1 MTAFYYIALS
11 SLFELAAIA
20 LLIYGYKHENK
31 VVAWEIKFVRK
42 AKSFIRNL
50 LRKSDRIVAWAE
62 TPAKHGRPDEEWITG
77 QVKVWGD
84 VWK

>member
-1 MTAFYYIALS
+1 MTAFYIALS

-20 LLIYGYKHENK
+20 LLIYGYMHESK
-31 VVAWEIKFVRK
+31 VVAREIKFVRK

-77 QVKVWGD
+77 
-84 VWK
+84 